1 MKVDA
6 KSQDALDNLV
16 RNCKSVQ
23 EKNKADQAI
32 NSLISSATFEKTPDE
47 YGGSYYTYSAVI
59 ENISGISFGNVSLV
73 LALYDADG
81 VKAEGT
87 YASTS
92 SWAAGEKVRF
102 EATSSVDAAQVKRR
116 SRTTKWRSKPL
127 QGLKESVVLNMQLNP

>member
-92 SWAAGEKVRF
+92 SWAAGEF
-102 EATSSVDAAQVKRR
+102 R
-116 SRTTKWRSKPL
+116 SRQFCRRRPGQSDGLELRSGGVSLYK
-127 QGLKESVVLNMQLNP
+127 G

>member
-1 MKVDA
+1 MKADA

-16 RNCKSVQ
+16 RNRKSVQ

-102 EATSSVDAAQVKRR
+102 EATSSVDAAQVKATV
-116 SRTTKWRSKPL
+116 SNY
-127 QGLKESVVLNMQLNP
+127 EVAE

>member
-23 EKNKADQAI
+23 EKNKADRAI

-47 YGGSYYTYSAVI
+47 YGGSYYIYSAVI

-92 SWAAGEKVRF
+92 SWGCGGEGAFRSHQF
-102 EATSSVDAAQVKRR
+102 CRR
-116 SRTTKWRSKPL
+116 RPGQSDGLELRSGGVSLYK
-127 QGLKESVVLNMQLNP
+127 G

>member
-16 RNCKSVQ
+16 CNGKSVQ

-47 YGGSYYTYSAVI
+47 YGGSYYVYSAVI
-59 ENISGISFGNVSLV
+59 ENTSGISFGNVLV
-73 LALYDADG
+73 LALYDADS
-81 VKAEGT
+81 VKAEEIYT
-87 YASTS
+87 STS

-102 EATSSVDAAQVKRR
+102 EATSSVDDAQVKATV
-116 SRTTKWRSKPL
+116 SNY
-127 QGLKESVVLNMQLNP
+127 EVAE

>member
-16 RNCKSVQ
+16 CNGKSVQ

-59 ENISGISFGNVSLV
+59 ENTSGISFGNVLV

-81 VKAEGT
+81 VKAEET
-87 YASTS
+87 YTSTS
-92 SWAAGEKVRF
+92 SWAAG
-102 EATSSVDAAQVKRR
+102 RR
-116 SRTTKWRSKPL
+116 CVSKPP
-127 QGLKESVVLNMQLNP
+127 VL